1 MTKPSSWTVDDVA
14 SKLSELGF
22 SKYTSA
28 FKSNKV
34 TGAALPLLTDRHL
47 KELGVTSVG
56 DRLRLL
62 KFFQDIPS
70 GPVTA
75 AKMPSKPAPAATPK
89 ASPSPA
95 AAPPPSPGGDSGSA
109 SKDWEKKRRQMMM
122 KKMQAEREEDP
133 GDAFEP
139 PKQISKPKPSPSAA
153 RASPARNSRQD
164 IDDSPPPPPKRQEKP
179 RSSARRAPPPP
190 PPEDDGNDD
199 RRACAYCGRKFASD
213 RIDKH
218 EEVCAR
224 SHAKKTK
231 VFDSKKQR
239 LQGTEA
245 AQFARNPSKDP
256 PKKPKSNFRQQ
267 HEKLVESLR
276 AARKYQ
282 AYEKAKEEGRA
293 VGPPPEIPKY
303 EIENDDR
310 VACPYCG
317 RKFGE
322 EAAKR
327 HIAVCE
333 RMGGGGGGGRAARG
347 GARGRGRR

>member
-1 MTKPSSWTVDDVA
+1 MTNPSSWTADDVA
-14 SKLSELGF
+14 AQLTERGF
-22 SKYTSA
+22 SQYASA

-34 TGAALPLLTDRHL
+34 TGPALPLLADRHL
-47 KELGVTSVG
+47 KELGVKSVR

-62 KFFQDIPS
+62 KFFQELKLGPS
-70 GPVTA
+70 SAP
-75 AKMPSKPAPAATPK
+75 KPPPK
-89 ASPSPA
+89 ASPAPSPSAA
-95 AAPPPSPGGDSGSA
+95 AAPSGGDGASA
-109 SKDWEKKRRQMMM
+109 GKDWEKKRRQMAM
-122 KKMQAEREEDP
+122 KRMQEERD
-133 GDAFEP
+133 DDQLEP
-139 PKQISKPKPSPSAA
+139 PKQISKPKPSPAVA

-179 RSSARRAPPPP
+179 RTSARRAAPPPP

-199 RRACAYCGRKFASD
+199 RRPCAYCGRRFASD

-256 PKKPKSNFRQQ
+256 PKKPKSNFRAQ

-333 RMGGGGGGGRAARG
+333 RMGGGGGGGGRARG